1 MKKIFFVLLA
11 TIRINGENPR
21 CSLVTSSVRITSEP
35 YKNKFCMEVNM
46 HKKKLKTAIG
56 VMAEGKSF
64 KYMRT

>member
-1 MKKIFFVLLA
+1 MCFLG
-11 TIRINGENPR
+11 TISINGENPR
-21 CSLVTSSVRITSEP
+21 CSLVTSEP
-35 YKNKFCMEVNM
+35 FKQNRFSMEVNM